1 MWEEFLESMKA
12 KWDKVSTRFEAIL
25 IRNGG
30 TFMVGQ
36 AMTYADVLVAH
47 SLTWFVEEVRLVCY
61 NSILMERT
69 ARYLLIIPLN
79 TALIQ

>member
-1 MWEEFLESMKA
+1 MKA
-12 KWDKVSTRFEAIL
+12 KWVKVSTRFEAIL

-47 SLTWFVEEVRLVCY
+47 SLTWFVEEVRLLY
-61 NSILMERT
+61 YDSILT
-69 ARYLLIIPLN
+69 GTFSTVSSHNSTQYSTDTVNLA
-79 TALIQ
+79 

>member
-1 MWEEFLESMKA
+1 MKA
-12 KWDKVSTRFEAIL
+12 KWVTVSTRFEAIL

-47 SLTWFVEEVRLVCY
+47 SLTWFVEEVRLLHY
-61 NSILMERT
+61 NSILMGT
-69 ARYLLIIPLN
+69 
-79 TALIQ
+79 

>member
-12 KWDKVSTRFEAIL
+12 KWGKVSTRFEAIL

-47 SLTWFVEEVRLVCY
+47 SLTWFVEEVRLGY
-61 NSILMERT
+61 YYSILIGT
-69 ARYLLIIPLN
+69 YSTVSSHNP
-79 TALIQ
+79 T

>member
-1 MWEEFLESMKA
+1 MSNRESDRRTGKGESESQWEEFLESMKVRWA
-12 KWDKVSTRFEAIL
+12 KISSRFEAIL

-47 SLTWFVEEVRLVCY
+47 SLTWFVEEV
-61 NSILMERT
+61 
-69 ARYLLIIPLN
+69 LLL
-79 TALIQ
+79 

>member
-1 MWEEFLESMKA
+1 MSMKA
-12 KWDKVSTRFEAIL
+12 KWAKVSSRFEAIL

-47 SLTWFVEEVRLVCY
+47 SLTWFVEEVRLV
-61 NSILMERT
+61 
-69 ARYLLIIPLN
+69 
-79 TALIQ
+79 

>member
-1 MWEEFLESMKA
+1 MKA
-12 KWDKVSTRFEAIL
+12 KWAKVSTRFEAIL

-47 SLTWFVEEVRLVCY
+47 SLTWFVEEVRLVHCTLLRAF
-61 NSILMERT
+61 SWERRV
-69 ARYLLIIPLN
+69 RYLHIIPLN
-79 TALIQ
+79 TTLI

>member
-1 MWEEFLESMKA
+1 MKA
-12 KWDKVSTRFEAIL
+12 KWAKVSTRFEAIL

-47 SLTWFVEEVRLVCY
+47 SLTWFVEEVRLVYY

-69 ARYLLIIPLN
+69 VRYLHIIPFN
-79 TALIQ
+79 TALVQ